1 MIPTYEMTTCGV
13 FKKGSRTRTG
23 TSCNIATNVQ
33 RKYTR
38 VSQSHDLWITDAD
51 FGVIEHRAAD

>member
-1 MIPTYEMTTCGV
+1 MVPTYEMTACGV

-23 TSCNIATNVQ
+23 TSFNIATKVQ

-38 VSQSHDLWITDAD
+38 ESESRDLRITEPD
-51 FGVIEHRAAD
+51 FCVIEQRAAD